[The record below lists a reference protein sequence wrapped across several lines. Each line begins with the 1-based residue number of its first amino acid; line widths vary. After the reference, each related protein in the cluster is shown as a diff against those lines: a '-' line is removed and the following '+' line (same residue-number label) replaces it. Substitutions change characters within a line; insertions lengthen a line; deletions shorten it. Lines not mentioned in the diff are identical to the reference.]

1 MRRADVKIKQRHPC
15 KLKNENGTVIDARS
29 YEVLLLVYPIQTF
42 PDSPGEKHRQKIAEI
57 LRLVV
62 SYMRHTMHH

>member
-1 MRRADVKIKQRHPC
+1 MLDPI
-15 KLKNENGTVIDARS
+15 
-29 YEVLLLVYPIQTF
+29 YEVLLFVYPLQTF

-62 SYMRHTMHH
+62 SYMRHTMHDH

>member
-1 MRRADVKIKQRHPC
+1 MK
-15 KLKNENGTVIDARS
+15 TVPLSMLDPI
-29 YEVLLLVYPIQTF
+29 YEVLLFVYPLQTF

-62 SYMRHTMHH
+62 SYMRHTMHDH